1 MNKCTVHAH
10 TVHTHMH
17 NTCIFPSKEI
27 VNEEDVTFTDMHILT
42 WKHTFQQSAQRMTY
56 LSNVL
61 HASTVGTQFSHKIK
75 SIYITR
81 ILHVE
86 K

>member
-1 MNKCTVHAH
+1 
-10 TVHTHMH
+10 MH

-27 VNEEDVTFTDMHILT
+27 VNEEDVTFTDMHIFT

-61 HASTVGTQFSHKIK
+61 RASTVGTQFSHKIK
-75 SIYITR
+75 SIYSTR
-81 ILHVE
+81 ILHVQ